1 MSEGVSSFLSVD
13 GDWENGRV
21 EVEKG
26 RCGCVSIEVEGL
38 GVAVV
43 FLRRLLHA

>member
-26 RCGCVSIEVEGL
+26 RSEG
-38 GVAVV
+38 V
-43 FLRRLLHA
+43 RE